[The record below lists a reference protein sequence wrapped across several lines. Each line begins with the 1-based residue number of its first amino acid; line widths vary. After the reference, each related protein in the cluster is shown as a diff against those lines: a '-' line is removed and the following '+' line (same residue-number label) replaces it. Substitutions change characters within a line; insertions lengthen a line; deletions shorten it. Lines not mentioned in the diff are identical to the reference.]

1 MDLSKI
7 DMSNP
12 MAVIQESVNQNNA
25 WSAEQAALQRD
36 WQERLSNT
44 AHQREIADLKAAGL
58 NPVLSAQTNGAS
70 TPAGAKAEG
79 DMSATAI
86 LYDLLSQS
94 IQQNSVS
101 SAGGYYAASQD
112 EINKTPKSVF
122 KNAQAQAV
130 EDASK
135 KLDQFFEEANKM
147 GIIYDPVKSNP
158 SAKGIKRDV
167 AAPFE
172 LHTLSSD
179 LRAYLRTDSAKT
191 SLSLMP
197 SSLAKVIRAL
207 PDVLAG
213 RKQHWLAGNN
223 PDEVAFLAQAYY
235 QYFRW
240 RRQINDYGLLPQ
252 KHPHVYRLRSRPHI

>member
-1 MDLSKI
+1 MNLAGLDLN
-7 DMSNP
+7 NP
-12 MAVIQESVNQNNA
+12 LQVVESMINQNNA
-25 WSAEQAALQRD
+25 WNAEQAEKQMQFQR
-36 WQERLSNT
+36 EMSNT
-44 AHQREIADLKAAGL
+44 AHQREVRDLQAAGL

-70 TPAGAKAEG
+70 TPSGAKAEG

-101 SAGGYYAASQD
+101 SAGGYYAVSQD

-158 SAKGIKRDV
+158 SAKGLKRDV
-167 AAPFE
+167 ASPYE
-172 LHTLSSD
+172 IHTLSTD

-213 RKQHWLAGNN
+213 RKQHWLGGNN

-235 QYFRW
+235 QYYRW
-240 RRQINDYGLLPQ
+240 RRQINDNSLLPK
-252 KHPHVYRLRSRPHI
+252 KHDHVFRLVSRWH